1 MHGIQDQRRTKVAYM
16 PILGW
21 IGIGSLPSILTVKE
35 IHPLRASLMIPPV
48 FLVAA
53 IGAERIYAW
62 LEQKTPWAFRI
73 TVIICF
79 VVAVC
84 WEPCQTYFRN
94 WASDVHVD
102 RPFEEW
108 LVDEATEIRDAPR
121 QPAKYVAIPRPV
133 FLFPEVPQVILY
145 LIQTSTKADRKQA
158 NIHYVFPN
166 PNETWRSRDFCT
178 LVKEQHPTEQVFC
191 VSRAVPVRP

>member
-1 MHGIQDQRRTKVAYM
+1 MFFWRGDTDWKNNIAGQREIFLPVAILFAVGLGVALWTIMHGIQDQRRTNVAYM
-16 PILGW
+16 LILGW

-79 VVAVC
+79 VVLCAGNPARRISGIGHPMFM
-84 WEPCQTYFRN
+84 WPAHLKNGWSMKRRKFATHRASRRSTSRFRG
-94 WASDVHVD
+94 
-102 RPFEEW
+102 PFSFF
-108 LVDEATEIRDAPR
+108 RR
-121 QPAKYVAIPRPV
+121 C
-133 FLFPEVPQVILY
+133 
-145 LIQTSTKADRKQA
+145 RK
-158 NIHYVFPN
+158 
-166 PNETWRSRDFCT
+166 
-178 LVKEQHPTEQVFC
+178 
-191 VSRAVPVRP
+191 